1 MTEPEPKSLQEI
13 VAATRYS
20 MDAFHFIRRGL
31 DYTVHRVHSN
41 PEQLPEGQRH
51 VDGAQLSEGLR
62 EFAVDQYGCL
72 AKMVLKRWNVCR
84 TEDFGHI
91 VFAMVEGG
99 LMQAN
104 QSDTVADF
112 DAVYDFEAAFDV
124 PVSVSRVPEE
134 GFEPDAVQ
142 NESS

>member
-1 MTEPEPKSLQEI
+1 MGESEPKNLADI
-13 VAATRYS
+13 AAATRYS
-20 MDAFHFIRRGL
+20 IDAFHFVRRGL
-31 DYTVHRVHSN
+31 DFTVHRVHTN

-62 EFAVDQYGCL
+62 EFAIEQYGPM
-72 AKMVLKRWNVCR
+72 ARMVLSRWNIER

-104 QSDTVADF
+104 EDDSVADF
-112 DAVYDFEAAFDV
+112 DGVFDFEKAFDV
-124 PVSVSRVPEE
+124 PISLSQVPEE
-134 GFEPDAVQ
+134 GFEPDSVPH
-142 NESS
+142 EVT

>member
-13 VAATRYS
+13 VASTRYAV
-20 MDAFHFIRRGL
+20 DAFHFVRRGL
-31 DYTVHRVHSN
+31 DFTVHRVHTN
-41 PEQLPEGQRH
+41 PERLPEGQRH

-62 EFAVDQYGCL
+62 EFAVDQYGPL
-72 AKMVLKRWNVCR
+72 AKMVLNRWNIWR
-84 TEDFGHI
+84 TEDFGRI

-104 QSDTVADF
+104 QNDSVADF
-112 DAVYDFEAAFDV
+112 ESVYEFETAFDV

-134 GFEPDAVQ
+134 GFEPDTVQ